1 VKRLFASLLLLALHC
16 QAEPA
21 SVILIRHGEK
31 PEGKADPHLTAAGRA
46 RAARWVGY
54 FTNSP
59 SPVPDVLLA
68 PLPTKQHASVRPIE
82 TLEPLAK
89 SLHLPISTPFASG
102 DYAKLAQQLLTDPQ
116 FAGKNV
122 AVCWVH
128 QSLPPFAAA
137 LGVDHEPPPWKDAD
151 YGGVYRITFVN
162 GKARLSVSHTD

>member
-1 VKRLFASLLLLALHC
+1 MTALLLLTLRS

-46 RAARWVGY
+46 RAERWVTY
-54 FTNSP
+54 FTNST

-68 PLPTKQHASVRPIE
+68 PLPTKQHASLRPIE

-89 SLHLPISTPFASG
+89 SLHLGISTPFASG
-102 DYAKLAQQLLTDPQ
+102 DYTKLAQQLLTDPQ
-116 FAGKNV
+116 FAGKTV
-122 AVCWVH
+122 LVSWVH
-128 QSLPPFAAA
+128 QSLPQLAAA
-137 LGVDHEPPPWKDAD
+137 LGAAPEPPPWKDAD
-151 YGGVYRITFVN
+151 YSGVYRITFVN